1 MEGLHKNISHIFL
14 LILLLFPKIMLVFIG
29 ALVWLLIS

>member
-1 MEGLHKNISHIFL
+1 MEKLHKDITHIFL

>member
-1 MEGLHKNISHIFL
+1 MEQLHKDITHIFL

>member
-1 MEGLHKNISHIFL
+1 MEQLHKNITHIFL

>member
-1 MEGLHKNISHIFL
+1 MEELHKNISHIFL